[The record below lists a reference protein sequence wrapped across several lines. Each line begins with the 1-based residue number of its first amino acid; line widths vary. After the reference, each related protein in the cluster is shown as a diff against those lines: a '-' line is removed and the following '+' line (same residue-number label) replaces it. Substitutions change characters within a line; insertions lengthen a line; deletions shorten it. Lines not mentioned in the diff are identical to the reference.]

1 MRFPSPELASI
12 SGHLG
17 KETRKASALRLLH
30 FIDDLSPLFIN
41 PVMPVR
47 TQCCVTHF
55 EGLISPMWLKGFIAG
70 VTRLERKQG
79 CEMHV
84 VLK

>member
-1 MRFPSPELASI
+1 MFPFSRACIHQWS
-12 SGHLG
+12 S
-17 KETRKASALRLLH
+17 RKGDEESKLSTTPP

-41 PVMPVR
+41 PVMPVQ